1 MTAHHSTP
9 PTKEEFFEH
18 LLLKRR
24 PEAVDPKS
32 RIAQLASVVGAEAIV
47 RTIDVID
54 GFQTPEPT
62 ELQLSVFALHQVLTK
77 ETTFNTWV
85 TIG

>member
-1 MTAHHSTP
+1 MTAHHITP
-9 PTKEEFFEH
+9 PTKEEFFDH

-24 PEAVDPKS
+24 PETNDPES
-32 RIAQLASVVGAEAIV
+32 RLAQLALLIGSEAIV
-47 RTIDVID
+47 RTLDVID
-54 GFQTPEPT
+54 GLETPEAT
-62 ELQLSVFALHQVLTK
+62 DLQLSVFALHQVLTK